1 MEMRHVNPSYVVVG
15 ITGLALVDRSGWDFT
30 TPGVITSIVV
40 FLVVAAIG
48 GAVYAPLLRRPIAL
62 AEENDAD
69 SAEYRRLDRRGNL
82 IELAI
87 AGLVVFQP
95 ALWK

>member
-1 MEMRHVNPSYVVVG
+1 MEMQHVNPSYVVVG

-48 GAVYAPLLRRPIAL
+48 GAVYAPLLRRQIAL
-62 AEENDAD
+62 AEENDAG

-82 IELAI
+82 IGLAS
-87 AGLVVFQP
+87 AALVVFQS

>member
-15 ITGLALVDRSGWDFT
+15 ITGLALVDRSGRDFT
-30 TPGVITSIVV
+30 TPGVITSIAV

-48 GAVYAPLLRRPIAL
+48 GAVYAPLLRRQIAL

-82 IELAI
+82 IGLAI
-87 AGLVVFQP
+87 AALVVFQP